1 MIINHLDKLNFEN
14 IFNSLPVSIL
24 IIDKNLKILY
34 ANLTAKEELN
44 FDDRLSF
51 KNIENIFN
59 QDNLLV
65 DTIKRVKKEKNPI
78 SIEKINLTGFNF
90 FSPNNDIYVSIYDEN
105 LEYYLVLLSKNT
117 FIQNKEILDP
127 QDTNGFSKLT
137 KMLAHEIKNP
147 LSAIKGSAQLLLND
161 IKEEKKEFADII
173 IHESD
178 RIDKILNKIEY
189 LFSNE
194 IPELEKLNIHEILDQ
209 SIKISKISFGED
221 IIFIKEFDPSLPYIF
236 GDKDTLIQLFIN
248 LFKNSSEAINNNEK
262 GEIYI
267 YTSYSLWAPKGK
279 IS

>member
-65 DTIKRVKKEKNPI
+65 DTIKRVKREKNPI

-117 FIQNKEILDP
+117 FIQNKEILDS

-147 LSAIKGSAQLLLND
+147 LSAIKGSAQLLS
-161 IKEEKKEFADII
+161 KEDF
-173 IHESD
+173 
-178 RIDKILNKIEY
+178 
-189 LFSNE
+189 
-194 IPELEKLNIHEILDQ
+194 
-209 SIKISKISFGED
+209 
-221 IIFIKEFDPSLPYIF
+221 
-236 GDKDTLIQLFIN
+236 
-248 LFKNSSEAINNNEK
+248 
-262 GEIYI
+262 
-267 YTSYSLWAPKGK
+267 
-279 IS
+279 